1 MRGSPSVR
9 LMPVTRDYFIVPGQS
24 RLGVLFQRDA
34 AGQISGYLSRRDGRD
49 VSFVR
54 S

>member
-1 MRGSPSVR
+1 
-9 LMPVTRDYFIVPGQS
+9 MPVTRDYFIVPGQS